1 MTNETRNNTRLRRD
15 KHGPAGRKPAAR
27 NRGRAKTPASDA
39 KRGRGNDSGD
49 PRANFKRYMELA
61 REAASSGDAVQSEY
75 YHQHAD
81 HYHRMM
87 TED

>member
-1 MTNETRNNTRLRRD
+1 
-15 KHGPAGRKPAAR
+15 
-27 NRGRAKTPASDA
+27 
-39 KRGRGNDSGD
+39 
-49 PRANFKRYMELA
+49 MELA